1 MEHPYRLVLPARFI
15 GGRTQLAELHFAKSE
30 EDVVLAGEIIE
41 KGAFA
46 DVGGIGDV
54 FDGGFGKTFPGKEIE
69 SGAEEAFTEFSAAAL
84 AAIG

>member
-1 MEHPYRLVLPARFI
+1 
-15 GGRTQLAELHFAKSE
+15 LHFSE
-30 EDVVLAGEIIE
+30 RQKDVVLAGEIIE

-54 FDGGFGKTFPGKEIE
+54 FHGSFGKTFVGKEIE